1 MKRSETTETQ
11 SNPWDDPAGLS
22 PLTCTFLSPQTNMAV
37 GTVAAP
43 EQLMVWHSTA
53 ATTLVRSADRTVEE
67 CS

>member
-43 EQLMVWHSTA
+43 EHLMGLALDGRHNPGPFSGPH
-53 ATTLVRSADRTVEE
+53 
-67 CS
+67 C